1 MASALRDRLRANM
14 LGHTERA
21 FLSLPARPGTILDVG
36 CGTGVPTVRLAELS
50 GGMVVGLDT
59 DFDALQVLRRRAR
72 LAGFGRG
79 IQVCLGSVDRVP
91 FPDRSFDVVWCEGAL
106 YVLGFQESIG
116 VWRRVLRPGGVLVA
130 HDEAGDVE
138 RKRAE
143 AVASGFTVLS
153 TFGVS
158 ENEWWTGYYR
168 PASEEE
174 NLEDS
179 FQDELRRFD
188 AEPQRFRSAFFLLQ
202 VPAGSG
208 DAPAPPTTAPA
219 APVGTDTRAAS

>member
-1 MASALRDRLRANM
+1 VASALRDRLRANM

-116 VWRRVLRPGGVLVA
+116 VWRRV
-130 HDEAGDVE
+130 
-138 RKRAE
+138 RAE

-208 DAPAPPTTAPA
+208 DAPAPRTTAPA